1 MPYPTPS
8 SPARWNARYAG
19 IFLLAW
25 LWLAAGG
32 GRAAGEPVP
41 SEYAVKAAF
50 LLNFGK
56 FVSWPESGFPNRNAP
71 LVIGVV
77 GSNPFH
83 EDLRKMIEGKS
94 IEGHP
99 LVFRVLQTPE
109 AVRNCQILFVSQ
121 SAQKDAAAILAAL
134 RGADVLTVTE
144 NLPHFAGSGFIVN
157 FVTVQDHIRF
167 QINHSAAARTGL
179 TISSKLLS
187 LALPPDP

>member
-1 MPYPTPS
+1 MHPFTPS
-8 SPARWNARYAG
+8 SQASRKPRFAG
-19 IFLLAW
+19 ILLAGL
-25 LWLAAGG
+25 LWLAAGNG
-32 GRAAGEPVP
+32 LAARESVP

-56 FVSWPESGFPNRNAP
+56 FVSWPDRDFPNSNAP
-71 LVIGVV
+71 LVIGVL

-83 EDLRKMIEGKS
+83 EDLKRMIAGKS

-99 LVFRVLQTPE
+99 LVFRQLQTPE
-109 AVRNCQILFVSQ
+109 AVRNCHILFVSQ
-121 SAQKDAAAILAAL
+121 AAQKDAPAILEAL
-134 RGADVLTVTE
+134 RGVDVLTVTE
-144 NLPHFAGSGFIVN
+144 NLPHFASAGLAVN

-167 QINHSAAARTGL
+167 QINQPAAARTGL